1 MESEHIWFNNAEEG
15 VKRAYDILEDYM
27 FRNGIEGKNAMR
39 LTLLTEEALRLVK
52 SIARN
57 SVTLWLEGDAKVSRI
72 FIMAEE
78 KADANEREQLVS
90 VSTTLS
96 NSAKPGF
103 FGKLLSTFSS
113 KDNEKA
119 TWSLSEYKS
128 QVLSKRKEDA
138 YAQESWDDLERS
150 LLANL
155 ANDID
160 VSVEKDRIVVV
171 ITKSFVETLSNVGS
185 KASKVTT
192 QQIVLDNR
200 EERIASALEKADQ
213 YIGELDLPK
222 KDSIQVKLLFEEMVG
237 MLKELTGEYEAV
249 VWFERYE
256 KECCIRMTA
265 KTEMDTEKKTDLLG
279 MSTSGRNASAKGFMD
294 KLADVVES
302 GLMGY
307 DEVMKLQQKYGGGMV
322 SYGSMGMY
330 DLPNSGMIYPEMV
343 WSLYNYKDGLNETTG
358 DDEAAKEAWD
368 ELERSIVASIAKD
381 VVVGV
386 KKNRVDITMVKDI
399 A

>member
-1 MESEHIWFNNAEEG
+1 
-15 VKRAYDILEDYM
+15 
-27 FRNGIEGKNAMR
+27 
-39 LTLLTEEALRLVK
+39 
-52 SIARN
+52 
-57 SVTLWLEGDAKVSRI
+57 
-72 FIMAEE
+72 
-78 KADANEREQLVS
+78 
-90 VSTTLS
+90 
-96 NSAKPGF
+96 
-103 FGKLLSTFSS
+103 
-113 KDNEKA
+113 
-119 TWSLSEYKS
+119 
-128 QVLSKRKEDA
+128 
-138 YAQESWDDLERS
+138 
-150 LLANL
+150 
-155 ANDID
+155 
-160 VSVEKDRIVVV
+160 
-171 ITKSFVETLSNVGS
+171 
-185 KASKVTT
+185 
-192 QQIVLDNR
+192 
-200 EERIASALEKADQ
+200 
-213 YIGELDLPK
+213 
-222 KDSIQVKLLFEEMVG
+222 MVG